1 MDPLD
6 PARTA
11 LIAIDTHRGHLD
23 PAIAI
28 QASAVRDGLDR
39 TVGRFSAIR
48 EDPWVA
54 SSEGGR
60 ETRARPTPANIR
72 RFSRFDFVHYDAPP
86 KEKCR

>member
-28 QASAVRDGLDR
+28 QASAVRDGLE
-39 TVGRFSAIR
+39 A
-48 EDPWVA
+48 VA
-54 SSEGGR
+54 GE
-60 ETRARPTPANIR
+60 
-72 RFSRFDFVHYDAPP
+72 HP
-86 KEKCR
+86 KIFTI